1 LQIKKSKADTL
12 INASAIINVAA
23 KDFYSKRFLN
33 VLTKGRIQRPLSS
46 PPSPPPGPPI
56 AHSTLLSPSPGRHF
70 RRPTF
75 NLFGGNRMAAP
86 RRWFSALKPQ
96 PVSREEEGDLSA
108 QKLQPVTREEE
119 GDMIPLRNMERG
131 AGGGVS
137 VEAEPLNNASSVLSS
152 IREEDETEVDDLHS

>member
-1 LQIKKSKADTL
+1 
-12 INASAIINVAA
+12 
-23 KDFYSKRFLN
+23 
-33 VLTKGRIQRPLSS
+33 
-46 PPSPPPGPPI
+46 
-56 AHSTLLSPSPGRHF
+56 
-70 RRPTF
+70 
-75 NLFGGNRMAAP
+75 MAAP

-131 AGGGVS
+131 AGGGAS

-152 IREEDETEVDDLHS
+152 IREEEETEVDDLHN